1 MANVLGTKK
10 VLGMNADK
18 KLGSDV
24 STKMTPEDQ
33 KTEKT
38 EVFNLKSQKKALK
51 LFRWKIGDACFCD

>member
-10 VLGMNADK
+10 ILGMNTDK

-38 EVFNLKSQKKALK
+38 EVFNLKLQKKDLK